1 MAQPIAITPQLP
13 QEIAEIVEKAQ
24 TSWLSND
31 EVLRLLND
39 FPSMGIPHNT
49 DLPNRPPGGTLFFF
63 SRQACRNFR
72 KDGHNWR
79 LKNDGRSIRETHEKL
94 KVGNT
99 EALNC
104 YYAHADQDDNLQRR
118 SYWRLRED
126 LKDLILV
133 HYLCTAITRVNG
145 GRGVRASKNIDT
157 IAATRPRRAS
167 RASTRRRSNYSSE
180 EEDDDYEFE
189 DDEEEYEEEKI
200 YRGGVISLGG
210 GESSDFSDLI
220 NPSTMEALDYVAGS
234 SAELQQLRSNTISK
248 KRLPARQ
255 ARNAA
260 RTQFPNTLDSSSS
273 GSGQLVSSQSDE
285 LVYKNR
291 QRMQRQAANAH
302 TAQQQQQQP
311 QQIFSGR
318 PLAVNSV
325 SFQPGQTTQTIF
337 LAHQQ
342 QQQQEVED
350 HAHTAN
356 GATTMANSNP
366 NNGVP
371 LDHRIS
377 DPTILRQMSLGIRNT
392 ISNNMQVSLGPFHE
406 ESQELP
412 PIAPLC
418 NTNLMNQQPGG
429 STSGDGTNNHIDRLS
444 SSDRISL
451 SQALSSGTI
460 SGLFQPNNASQHL
473 AAAAAAGGGSLTM
486 SLMQTQFSR
495 QSSGGIPR
503 LMSDFRQDSIIMP
516 DSLLPAIGGSFNF
529 DADGDLPLG
538 AILNHHHHNT
548 TQLDPAGVHH
558 HPKVGTTFIDR
569 RLSAGRGDLTGG
581 AGDGNGGGGE
591 DKSATQTHQ
600 LDPSPMTHVLLG
612 VGGKGSR
619 ESDMTAVI
627 GEEADAAKNNNT
639 TTATATATPSHL
651 VGQISDLS
659 PLLSELDQGS
669 GGSGGG
675 NYTTPST
682 TGSIKGE
689 MAVRASRSVSRSG
702 SQGNLTTLSRR
713 STGSGAIPVNIN
725 NCSMIMAEESAAE
738 AAARREKRQAAA
750 ASLAATATQSDRD
763 ARLHSRRQMRQQYDA
778 IAAAPTTTTSSAEEE
793 YIAAIGGQNAAN
805 ITISNT
811 ATEDDEMPTEM
822 IDGPNNHLWRL
833 QSFLFQKSKSGN
845 NGDAAREAVSAAA
858 VAATNGLFKHM
869 SIDEPNAVAAVQQS
883 LDVSGSLRRLTE
895 EEEAAVA
902 ATATASGGGGSG
914 MESSGAG
921 FGSLMMMAGG
931 NNTDLSSGGGPG
943 IEDDLVVTGRGG
955 SVTSKQ
961 PALGVQNRIQL

>member
-1 MAQPIAITPQLP
+1 M
-13 QEIAEIVEKAQ
+13 
-24 TSWLSND
+24 
-31 EVLRLLND
+31 
-39 FPSMGIPHNT
+39 
-49 DLPNRPPGGTLFFF
+49 
-63 SRQACRNFR
+63 
-72 KDGHNWR
+72 
-79 LKNDGRSIRETHEKL
+79 
-94 KVGNT
+94 
-99 EALNC
+99 
-104 YYAHADQDDNLQRR
+104 
-118 SYWRLRED
+118 
-126 LKDLILV
+126 

-145 GRGVRASKNIDT
+145 GRGVRASNTDT

-167 RASTRRRSNYSSE
+167 RASTRHRSNYSSE
-180 EEDDDYEFE
+180 EEDDDYEVEVE

-200 YRGGVISLGG
+200 YRGGVISRGGGGG
-210 GESSDFSDLI
+210 GESSDFDDLT
-220 NPSTMEALDYVAGS
+220 NPATMEALDYVGGS
-234 SAELQQLRSNTISK
+234 SGELQQLCINNK
-248 KRLPARQ
+248 KKLPARQ
-255 ARNAA
+255 ARNAG
-260 RTQFPNTLDSSSS
+260 RTRFANTLDSSSS

-291 QRMQRQAANAH
+291 QRTQRQAANAR
-302 TAQQQQQQP
+302 TSQQTQ

-318 PLAVNSV
+318 PLAVNNI
-325 SFQPGQTTQTIF
+325 SFQPGQATQTIF

-342 QQQQEVED
+342 QQQRQGEE
-350 HAHTAN
+350 HAN
-356 GATTMANSNP
+356 GATTATMSP
-366 NNGVP
+366 NNGLP
-371 LDHRIS
+371 LGHRIS
-377 DPTILRQMSLGIRNT
+377 DPTILRQMSLGIRT

-418 NTNLMNQQPGG
+418 NTGLMNQQPGG
-429 STSGDGTNNHIDRLS
+429 SASTSGDGTNNNIDRLS
-444 SSDRISL
+444 SSERISL

-473 AAAAAAGGGSLTM
+473 AGGGGSLTM
-486 SLMQTQFSR
+486 GLMQRQFSR

-538 AILNHHHHNT
+538 AILNDHHK

-558 HPKVGTTFIDR
+558 HPKAGTTFIDR
-569 RLSAGRGDLTGG
+569 RLSAGRGELTAG
-581 AGDGNGGGGE
+581 AGAGGGK

-600 LDPSPMTHVLLG
+600 LEPSPMTHALLG

-627 GEEADAAKNNNT
+627 GAEADVANNNNSNTNT
-639 TTATATATPSHL
+639 TTPSHL

-669 GGSGGG
+669 GGV

-682 TGSIKGE
+682 NGSIKGE

-702 SQGNLTTLSRR
+702 SQGNLSLTRR
-713 STGSGAIPVNIN
+713 STGSGAIPVNTTT
-725 NCSMIMAEESAAE
+725 SGGMMMVEESVAE
-738 AAARREKRQAAA
+738 AAARKEKRQAAA

-763 ARLHSRRQMRQQYDA
+763 TRLAKARQMRQQHDA
-778 IAAAPTTTTSSAEEE
+778 TAAPTTTTLSAKEE
-793 YIAAIGGQNAAN
+793 YIAAIGGQN
-805 ITISNT
+805 TTTTTTST
-811 ATEDDEMPTEM
+811 TTEDDEM

-833 QSFLFQKSKSGN
+833 QSFLFQKSKSGIN
-845 NGDAAREAVSAAA
+845 EDAAREAVAAA
-858 VAATNGLFKHM
+858 ATAGLFKHM

-883 LDVSGSLRRLTE
+883 LAVSGSLRRLTE

-902 ATATASGGGGSG
+902 AAASGDGSG
-914 MESSGAG
+914 MESAGAG
-921 FGSLMMMAGG
+921 FGSLLMMAGG
-931 NNTDLSSGGGPG
+931 NNTDLSSGGGQG
-943 IEDDLVVTGRGG
+943 IEEDDDLVVTGRGG

-961 PALGVQNRIQL
+961 PALGVAASNR